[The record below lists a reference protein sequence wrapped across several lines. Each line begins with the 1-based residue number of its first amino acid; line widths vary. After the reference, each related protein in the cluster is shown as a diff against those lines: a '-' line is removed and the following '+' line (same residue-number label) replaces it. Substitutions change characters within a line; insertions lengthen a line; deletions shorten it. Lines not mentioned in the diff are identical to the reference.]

1 MSKVKAVK
9 EAYKKVTGVFPFVG
23 SKKKAPK
30 KETSEFVSRRMKLS
44 PQLKP
49 NRLAEELGIS
59 VEKLK
64 KAFAKARDAKS
75 KPKKP
80 TPFKRKSMNEIKGVR
95 PLSRINVKKKS

>member
-9 EAYKKVTGVFPFVG
+9 ETFKKVTGVFPFVG
-23 SKKKAPK
+23 SKKKAPSNK
-30 KETSEFVSRRMKLS
+30 KTSEFVSRRMKLA
-44 PQLKP
+44 PKP
-49 NRLAEELGIS
+49 KRLAEELGIS

-64 KAFAKARDAKS
+64 KAFAKARDVKS
-75 KPKKP
+75 KPKEP

>member
-9 EAYKKVTGVFPFVG
+9 ETFKKVTGVFPFVG
-23 SKKKAPK
+23 SKKKAPSNK
-30 KETSEFVSRRMKLS
+30 KTSEFVSRRMQT
-44 PQLKP
+44 PKP
-49 NRLAEELGIS
+49 KRLAEELGIS

-80 TPFKRKSMNEIKGVR
+80 TPFKRKPMNEIKGVR
-95 PLSRINVKKKS
+95 PLSRVNVKKKS